1 MAAIAQISSLRE
13 WEEEWNTL
21 KEETQNFKVLILLL
35 ARQAL
40 AYKV

>member
-13 WEEEWNTL
+13 WEEEWNAL
-21 KEETQNFKVLILLL
+21 EEETQNFKVLILLL
-35 ARQAL
+35 NRQAL